1 MDGYSAEI
9 ESQMRRFFD
18 SLSEADRRRY
28 AGVEAVK
35 LGHGG
40 IKYLSDLLGCDA
52 KTIERGIDELETN
65 QALPNDRQR
74 KKGVDAQQQKKLRQN
89 LFRISLRS

>member
-1 MDGYSAEI
+1 MDGYSVEI

-28 AGVEAVK
+28 AGIEALK

-40 IKYLSDLLGCDA
+40 IKYLSELLDCDP
-52 KTIERGIDELETN
+52 KTIQLGMRELELD
-65 QALPNDRQR
+65 QVLPNDQQR

-89 LFRISLRS
+89 SFRTFLQS

>member
-18 SLSEADRRRY
+18 SLAEADRRRY
-28 AGVEAVK
+28 AGIEAIK

-40 IKYLSDLLGCDA
+40 IKYLADLLGCDP
-52 KTIERGIDELETN
+52 KTIQLGISELTVDD
-65 QALPNDRQR
+65 ALPNDRQR
-74 KKGVDAQQQKKLRQN
+74 KKGVDAEWLKRLRQN
-89 LFRISLRS
+89 SFRTSLLS

>member
-18 SLSEADRRRY
+18 SLAEADRRRY
-28 AGVEAVK
+28 AGIEAIK

-40 IKYLSDLLGCDA
+40 IKYLADLLGCDPR
-52 KTIERGIDELETN
+52 TIQLGISELTADN
-65 QALPNDRQR
+65 ALPNHRQR
-74 KKGVDAQQQKKLRQN
+74 KKGVDAERLKRRRQS
-89 LFRISLRS
+89 LFKTYLIS